1 MLFKWVGPLRLLAA
15 FLSSAFLVTLGSVG
29 SQPASAQTDSLAHS
43 RIRQDRVRQRCQ
55 GNKFTL
61 YIDRV
66 RGIGSVDL
74 SWPASKKA
82 QLVLHFKN
90 FSMLER
96 LALTT
101 GDRTFDTCLRTL
113 KDEKSQ
119 ADCAKMP
126 EPVFKLLQDRTNTK
140 GGDIVVLVGSAIT
153 TATTD
158 QKLQVS
164 WIDAYR

>member
-1 MLFKWVGPLRLLAA
+1 MLFKWVGLLRLLAA
-15 FLSSAFLVTLGSVG
+15 FLTGTVIVNLGFIWSQSV
-29 SQPASAQTDSLAHS
+29 SAQGESLAQS
-43 RIRQDRVRQRCQ
+43 RIRHDRVRLRCQ

-140 GGDIVVLVGSAIT
+140 GGDIVVLVGSVIT

>member
-1 MLFKWVGPLRLLAA
+1 MRLLAA
-15 FLSSAFLVTLGSVG
+15 FLTSAVFVTLGFVW
-29 SQPASAQTDSLAHS
+29 SQPVSAQGDILAQS
-43 RIRQDRVRQRCQ
+43 RIRHDRVRLRCQ

-66 RGIGSVDL
+66 RGIDSVDL
-74 SWPASKKA
+74 CWPASKKA

-90 FSMLER
+90 FPMLER

-113 KDEKSQ
+113 EADKAQ
-119 ADCAKMP
+119 ADCAKMA
-126 EPVFKLLQDRTNTK
+126 EPVFKLLRDRTNTK
-140 GGDIVVLVGSAIT
+140 GGDIVVLVDSAIT
-153 TATTD
+153 TATAD